1 MTNFE
6 TYYTTKFRQDI
17 TLFFLTIPDQS
28 RFHEDNQT
36 KQTFSIQYER
46 LTRYFGHLDQLKK
59 TDREYFG
66 VALFFTVLT
75 DMVCYF
81 NFRENYNNFRRLT
94 LYPKFNGNCPGGCH
108 YHNHPSDIFVAMNF
122 SRSKPLDILLPE
134 RLDFYEKFNEAIP
147 TIEKETKDFLI
158 DYLKEIDEQLFWEK
172 CKEEFP
178 CRLKREKINK

>member
-6 TYYTTKFRQDI
+6 KYYRTKFRQDI
-17 TLFFLTIPDQS
+17 TLFFSTIPDQS

-46 LTRYFGHLDQLKK
+46 LTRDFDHLNQLTKS
-59 TDREYFG
+59 DREYFG

-75 DMVCYF
+75 DMVCYS

-94 LYPKFNGNCPGGCH
+94 LYPKFIGNCPGGCH
-108 YHNHPSDIFVAMNF
+108 YHYHPSDIFAAMNF
-122 SRSKPLDILLPE
+122 SRSKQLDILSSE
-134 RLDFYEKFNEAIP
+134 RLDFYEKFNEAIS
-147 TIEKETKDFLI
+147 TMKKETKDFFI
-158 DYLKEIDEQLFWEK
+158 DHLTEIDGQQFWEK

-178 CRLKREKINK
+178 YRLKREKTNE